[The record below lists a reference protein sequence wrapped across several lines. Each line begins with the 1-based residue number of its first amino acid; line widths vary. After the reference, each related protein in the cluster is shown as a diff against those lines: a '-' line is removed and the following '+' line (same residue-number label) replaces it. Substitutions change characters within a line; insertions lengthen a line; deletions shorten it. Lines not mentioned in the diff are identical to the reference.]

1 MSFKY
6 QHSADWFSLHSGCSR
21 AAHVA
26 FIYLLP
32 GLSGAQWVPAWGIG
46 YLRVS
51 ELQLWV
57 AEVTKSKRAQ
67 CSVQLFSSVVSDF
80 QAQFCGYR

>member
-32 GLSGAQWVPAWGIG
+32 GLSGAQWVPAWGMWISEG
-46 YLRVS
+46 LRTAAVGGRS
-51 ELQLWV
+51 HKIK
-57 AEVTKSKRAQ
+57 T
-67 CSVQLFSSVVSDF
+67 SSV
-80 QAQFCGYR
+80 FCATL